1 MKDTVALE
9 RLAALHAG
17 SGDAATFCQ
26 LCLRGE
32 GDDGVR
38 VASLGRLC
46 AARAHLTCADCVSSI
61 ADAARPSASA
71 ASPAWGAIAG
81 CPACALPDTD
91 AGMTRLFRRGRD
103 ASLPPG
109 APVVEAPVGPVAA
122 DRSSSALMT
131 RDSLSR
137 ADVEALAG
145 VLVAER
151 ARRLRED
158 DDASSS
164 SSSSAADDE
173 TDADPSGPTSWWP
186 RRDVAA
192 QLRSALGAL
201 PSLNALRTAAPGIFA
216 DLAVVSN
223 GSALLG
229 SGAGVEIDAHSCV
242 ARFNEYEIGGA
253 FAEDVGER
261 VDVHATGWLMAAAR
275 DDPRDR
281 LAAEEEE
288 EEEEGEEEGEE
299 ETIGTRSETIDARL
313 DVRVDEPGGSRSR
326 SRVRPRVEIR
336 LMPNDPALGR
346 AYFVSYLRAIA
357 YHRRRWN
364 NHRREKKKPPPP
376 NERRTPLSPTRTR
389 GGSRGRG
396 GRVRSSS
403 RRRPRRTGDT
413 GRTSSR
419 PARRAQPQGSRAGTS
434 SSSSRSTSRG
444 KTSRRRRRLL
454 RRRATTTALKPL
466 PLRPAPG
473 PSARARL
480 GVLPAPPRGSLC
492 TGSRTTLG
500 TRRTPRGGTT
510 STGCT
515 SSATTCTTSR
525 GSAPSSPRSSPGGP
539 TPSPERCTSPLMR
552 GSESVDDEG
561 RSVV

>member
-81 CPACALPDTD
+81 CPTCALPDTD

-109 APVVEAPVGPVAA
+109 APVVEAPEGPVAA

-158 DDASSS
+158 DDASASSSS
-164 SSSSAADDE
+164 SSSSADDDE

-229 SGAGVEIDAHSCV
+229 SGAGAEIDAHRCV

-275 DDPRDR
+275 DDPKDR

-288 EEEEGEEEGEE
+288 EEEEGRRRGRRK
-299 ETIGTRSETIDARL
+299 RSELGRKRSTL
-313 DVRVDEPGGSRSR
+313 GWKFVDEPGGSRSR
-326 SRVRPRVEIR
+326 SRARPRVEIR

-364 NHRREKKKPPPP
+364 NRRREKNASSERTSDASLSRRGRVVARADAAEGSARPRGVARGVRATLGARPRDPRVARDREGHERVPLPPP
-376 NERRTPLSPTRTR
+376 RA
-389 GGSRGRG
+389 
-396 GRVRSSS
+396 
-403 RRRPRRTGDT
+403 RPRG
-413 GRTSSR
+413 
-419 PARRAQPQGSRAGTS
+419 ARRAAAGGGGGSSGGA
-434 SSSSRSTSRG
+434 
-444 KTSRRRRRLL
+444 RRRRRFGARRRLFLFGRRRVPRRRERDSESYHPPRADRSVRVRGRPSERGGRRGGALL
-454 RRRATTTALKPL
+454 RRVAQAAP
-466 PLRPAPG
+466 RPVRPRVGAQG
-473 PSARARL
+473 ARRARRPEARRRHPSD
-480 GVLPAPPRGSLC
+480 VPTSLP
-492 TGSRTTLG
+492 
-500 TRRTPRGGTT
+500 
-510 STGCT
+510 
-515 SSATTCTTSR
+515 
-525 GSAPSSPRSSPGGP
+525 
-539 TPSPERCTSPLMR
+539 
-552 GSESVDDEG
+552 
-561 RSVV
+561 